1 MRIGCCNKSSADSIS
16 NRQKIWVPLSWFATS
31 ALISL
36 GWILFRANS
45 LSQARD
51 MLVAIASL
59 ASYSSHSLTSSLYV
73 LIGILA
79 AGYALVL
86 VVHDAMEGVGVQ
98 SEAAGEWTGV
108 MALVARSRWYWLP
121 AVYAL
126 ALITLLMI
134 SLTQQGGVGQMMY
147 RSF

>member
-1 MRIGCCNKSSADSIS
+1 MRRLTLVRDPP
-16 NRQKIWVPLSWFATS
+16 RIWVPLSWFATS

-59 ASYSSHSLTSSLYV
+59 ASYSSHFLTSSLYL
-73 LIGILA
+73 LIGIPA

-86 VVHDAMEGVGVQ
+86 VVQDAMEGVSVR
-98 SEAAGEWTGV
+98 SEAAAEWAGV

-126 ALITLLMI
+126 ALIPLLMI
-134 SLTQQGGVGQMMY
+134 TLTQQGGVGQMMY